1 MPPLITSR
9 TESLGQPHHE
19 PLSDASARSRGLA
32 GAPGKVVLLT
42 TAEEAQ
48 SRLPLLGSQLGLD
61 LLDAECCAHLDERN
75 ERCALKLAPSAAT
88 QRGNIEATQD
98 DPPSD
103 DPYPGPL
110 RIHRAMALAP
120 MVT

>member
-48 SRLPLLGSQLGLD
+48 SRGLD
-61 LLDAECCAHLDERN
+61 LTFDPGNAEAVVFWRDGGAKEVGCRAV
-75 ERCALKLAPSAAT
+75 
-88 QRGNIEATQD
+88 GEAEVVV
-98 DPPSD
+98 
-103 DPYPGPL
+103 
-110 RIHRAMALAP
+110 M
-120 MVT
+120 